1 MRKIIVLLMLL
12 LAASI
17 AISAQTKHKR
27 KPSAAVRKHS
37 TASSATTSHKTVK
50 PAAQPATA
58 SNTNATTP
66 AAPAAESFS
75 APDTSKNGAIYAD
88 EKGPLPVA
96 PKTVTK
102 KDAGLSPSDLPTGTA
117 IRMKL
122 QTPLST
128 QSSHEGDAFSGR
140 VTEPVVIHGRTVI
153 PVGASVTGRVLRVT
167 DPRRI
172 AGTGSLHMMPESVM
186 LPNGQ
191 SYAINASMVDTST
204 PKKLTVDDE
213 GRIKAKGVSSGDKA
227 EMVAGTGVG
236 AIVGTISAGGKG
248 LLFGSMIGGGA
259 TVVHWL
265 TKRHPVEVPAGTE
278 LIMEVSRPMTVSS
291 EPIIAGE

>member
-1 MRKIIVLLMLL
+1 MRKTIVMLVL
-12 LAASI
+12 ALAAST
-17 AISAQTKHKR
+17 AISAQTRHKH
-27 KPSAAVRKHS
+27 KPSAAVRKSS
-37 TASSATTSHKTVK
+37 TTSSATTSHKTAK
-50 PAAQPATA
+50 PGAAAA
-58 SNTNATTP
+58 SNSAASSTT
-66 AAPAAESFS
+66 APASENFS
-75 APDTSKNGAIYAD
+75 TPDTSKNGPIYAD
-88 EKGPLPVA
+88 EKGPLPVTA
-96 PKTVTK
+96 PKPVAK
-102 KDAGLSPSDLPTGTA
+102 KNAGPTPSDLPTGTA

-128 QSSHEGDAFSGR
+128 QSSREGDAFSGR
-140 VTEPVVIHGRTVI
+140 VTEPVVINGRTVI
-153 PVGASVTGRVLRVT
+153 PVGASITGRLLRIT

-191 SYAINASMVDTST
+191 SYVINASMVDTST

-213 GRIKAKGVSSGDKA
+213 GRIKAKGVSSSDKT

-236 AIVGTISAGGKG
+236 AIMGTIAAGGKG
-248 LLFGSMIGGGA
+248 MLFGSMIGGGA

-291 EPIIAGE
+291 EPMIAGE